1 MSKIRVLVKEP
12 GKPSEAREIE
22 NTLEAFQAI
31 VGGHIEALR
40 IRDNLCC
47 YVNEDGK
54 LCNLR
59 PNFVIAG
66 QYALKFDIIVGTAV
80 FFRSEEGEDDETSL
94 TLTDIIYLDRLLSYH
109 DAANFVINGRPL
121 SELWEGAK

>member
-1 MSKIRVLVKEP
+1 MKIRVLVKEP
-12 GKPSEAREIE
+12 GKPSEVREIE
-22 NTLEAFQAI
+22 NTLEAFQEI

-40 IRDNLCC
+40 IRDDLCC

-54 LCNLR
+54 LLNMR
-59 PNFVIAG
+59 PNFVLG
-66 QYALKFDIIVGTAV
+66 RQYVSKVDIIVGTAV

>member
-40 IRDNLCC
+40 IRDDLCC
-47 YVNEDGK
+47 YVNEEGK
-54 LCNLR
+54 LLNLQ
-59 PNFVIAG
+59 PNFIIG
-66 QYALKFDIIVGTAV
+66 RQYVSNVDIIVGTAV
-80 FFRSEEGEDDETSL
+80 FFRSEDDEDSEISL
-94 TLTDIIYLDRLLSYH
+94 TLTDILYLDRLLLDC
-109 DAANFVINGRPL
+109 DASNFILNGRPL
-121 SELWEGAK
+121 SELREGVK

>member
-40 IRDNLCC
+40 ITDSLAC
-47 YVNEDGK
+47 YIHDEGK
-54 LCNLR
+54 LIKLA
-59 PNFVIAG
+59 PNFVIPTFNPA
-66 QYALKFDIIVGTAV
+66 KFDMVCGPAV
-80 FFRSEEGEDDETSL
+80 FFRSDGEDNEISL
-94 TLTDIIYLDRLLSYH
+94 TLTDIIYCNMFTRQY
-109 DAANFVINGRPL
+109 DAVNFILNGRPL
-121 SELWEGAK
+121 RELWKNIS

>member
-12 GKPSEAREIE
+12 GKPFEAREIE

-40 IRDNLCC
+40 IRDDLCC

-80 FFRSEEGEDDETSL
+80 FFRSEGAKTMKRALRLQILFIWTGSYPTTMRQTSL
-94 TLTDIIYLDRLLSYH
+94 
-109 DAANFVINGRPL
+109 
-121 SELWEGAK
+121 

>member
-40 IRDNLCC
+40 IRDDLCC

-54 LCNLR
+54 LLNMR
-59 PNFVIAG
+59 PNFVIG
-66 QYALKFDIIVGTAV
+66 RQYVSKVDIIVGPAV

-121 SELWEGAK
+121 LELWESAK

>member
-40 IRDNLCC
+40 IRDDLCC

-54 LCNLR
+54 LLNMR
-59 PNFVIAG
+59 PNFVLG
-66 QYALKFDIIVGTAV
+66 RQYVSKVDIIVGPAV
-80 FFRSEEGEDDETSL
+80 FFRSEEGEDSEVSL
-94 TLTDIIYLDRLLSYH
+94 TLTDTLYLTKLLLDC
-109 DAANFVINGRPL
+109 DAANFIVNGRPL

>member
-40 IRDNLCC
+40 IRDDLCC
-47 YVNEDGK
+47 YVNEEGK
-54 LCNLR
+54 LLNMQ
-59 PNFVIAG
+59 PNFVIRR
-66 QYALKFDIIVGTAV
+66 QYVSKVDIIVGPAV
-80 FFRSEEGEDDETSL
+80 FFRLDDEGSEVSL
-94 TLTDIIYLDRLLSYH
+94 TLTDSLYLTRLLLDC
-109 DAANFVINGRPL
+109 DASNFILNGRPL
-121 SELWEGAK
+121 SELREGAK

>member
-12 GKPSEAREIE
+12 GKPAEVREIE
-22 NTLEAFQAI
+22 NTLEAFQTI

-40 IRDNLCC
+40 IRDDLCC

-59 PNFVIAG
+59 PNFVIAA

-109 DAANFVINGRPL
+109 DATNFIVNGRPL
-121 SELWEGAK
+121 AELQEGSK

>member
-12 GKPSEAREIE
+12 GKPSEVREIE

-40 IRDNLCC
+40 IRDDLCC

-54 LCNLR
+54 LLNMR
-59 PNFVIAG
+59 PNFVLG
-66 QYALKFDIIVGTAV
+66 RQYVSKVDIIVGPAV

-121 SELWEGAK
+121 PELWEGAK

>member
-12 GKPSEAREIE
+12 GKPSEVREIE

-40 IRDNLCC
+40 IRDDLCC

-94 TLTDIIYLDRLLSYH
+94 TLTDILYLDRLLLDS
-109 DAANFVINGRPL
+109 DAGKFIVNGRPL
-121 SELWEGAK
+121 LELWESAK